1 MPPYNLQWN
10 TAKGHFQKPLSDSII
25 LFLLIFVIIYVL
37 NFMVRFNRIIFY
49 SDMRL
54 LTICLFVLLKE
65 QATVTKKVI
74 FQLEVYF
81 CSLTGSLVFCF
92 FSYKHIQNCF
102 LGQSCVSNYKAI
114 RDWKQFHAFY
124 IVPLMANKTFRQM
137 VTVCLVWEISVT
149 VHQWCT
155 NGIK

>member
-10 TAKGHFQKPLSDSII
+10 TAKGHFQKALSDSII

-81 CSLTGSLVFCF
+81 CSLTGSLVFF
-92 FSYKHIQNCF
+92 FFHINIFKIVF
-102 LGQSCVSNYKAI
+102 LVSLVSQTTKLLETGNSFMLSTLCHWWRTKPSGRWSPSVWSERSQSL
-114 RDWKQFHAFY
+114 Y
-124 IVPLMANKTFRQM
+124 ISDAPM
-137 VTVCLVWEISVT
+137 E
-149 VHQWCT
+149 
-155 NGIK
+155 